1 MDINLTY
8 ESVLQGVLNLKPD
21 KACGPDKVSPK
32 LLKNAGWA
40 LIPSLLS
47 LFASSAI
54 NNSVPDQ
61 WKSGN
66 VSSLYKKDDETEK
79 SNYRPIS
86 LLCVPGKLVESCV
99 SSTITTHLTDHKL
112 SHTHQW
118 AYKKGHSTELLL
130 VKMTEEW
137 RRALDNNLV
146 VGVIFVDFRKAFD
159 SICYPILLRKLQELG
174 VSGNLW
180 SWIRKLSLES
190 PSSDCDQ
197 WSCIEV
203 NAC

>member
-1 MDINLTY
+1 
-8 ESVLQGVLNLKPD
+8 
-21 KACGPDKVSPK
+21 
-32 LLKNAGWA
+32 

-47 LFASSAI
+47 LYTSSAI
-54 NNSVPDQ
+54 SNSVPDQ
-61 WKSGN
+61 WKN
-66 VSSLYKKDDETEK
+66 AIVSSLYKKDDETEK

-86 LLCVPGKLVESCV
+86 LLCVPGILMETCV
-99 SSTITTHLTDHKL
+99 SKTITTQLADHEL

-130 VKMTEEW
+130 VKMTDDW

-146 VGVIFVDFRKAFD
+146 VGVVFVDFRFD
-159 SICYPILLRKLQELG
+159 LSPNLAEETSRARCIGQSLVVDKELF
-174 VSGNLW
+174 
-180 SWIRKLSLES
+180 LES